1 MNDEQGPMPLHERGA
16 RIVVREA
23 KALAVDEA
31 KSYLFWKLFVPVLGL
46 LWTWLTV
53 NPPNNGPQRVAQ
65 GTAYVCAA
73 KASLRSIQTTNKSK
87 CAPGFDIVTVRK

>member
-1 MNDEQGPMPLHERGA
+1 MNDEQGPVPLHERGA
-16 RIVVREA
+16 RMVAREA
-23 KALAVDEA
+23 KELAVGEA

-53 NPPNNGPQRVAQ
+53 NPPNNGYNNGPQKV
-65 GTAYVCAA
+65 AYVCAA